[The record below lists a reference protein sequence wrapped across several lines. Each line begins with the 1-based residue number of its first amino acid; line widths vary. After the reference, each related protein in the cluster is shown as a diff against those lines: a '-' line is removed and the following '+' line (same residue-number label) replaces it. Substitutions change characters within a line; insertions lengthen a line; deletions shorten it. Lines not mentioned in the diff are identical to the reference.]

1 MNLRMLARIQSK
13 LARSLISLDDRARHE
28 PMLRSVLE
36 DAVSNG
42 PEMAAVAM
50 GGKTREVEIFTAL
63 HPLMTRHR
71 INYCID
77 VGGHSGQFGAG
88 LYGYL
93 GFRGAC
99 VVRAGRQ
106 LSRDD
111 DGASPAPSWLAHRQ
125 CSSRCCQARTSLTG
139 SRLMLGW
146 QAGRNPFASFASTS
160 IFATISRTRVTGS
173 SLRRTPRAR
182 SSPFSDRWAPISAR
196 SLYSSSSAP
205 RRLSV
210 MDSPSSRTSCGG
222 CASEAFRRPT

>member
-93 GFRGAC
+93 GFGGAC
-99 VVRAGRQ
+99 VSFEPVR
-106 LSRDD
+106 
-111 DGASPAPSWLAHRQ
+111 
-125 CSSRCCQARTSLTG
+125 
-139 SRLMLGW
+139 
-146 QAGRNPFASFASTS
+146 SFHETMTA
-160 IFATISRTRVTGS
+160 
-173 SLRRTPRAR
+173 RAR
-182 SSPFSDRWAPISAR
+182 RHPGWRTVSA
-196 SLYSSSSAP
+196 AVAAAKHGP
-205 RRLSV
+205 
-210 MDSPSSRTSCGG
+210 P
-222 CASEAFRRPT
+222 

>member
-1 MNLRMLARIQSK
+1 MLARIQSK

-99 VVRAGRQ
+99 VSFEPVG
-106 LSRDD
+106 SF
-111 DGASPAPSWLAHRQ
+111 
-125 CSSRCCQARTSLTG
+125 QARTSLTG

>member
-13 LARSLISLDDRARHE
+13 LARSLISLGDRARHE
-28 PMLRSVLE
+28 AMLRSVLE

-77 VGGHSGQFGAG
+77 VG
-88 LYGYL
+88 
-93 GFRGAC
+93 
-99 VVRAGRQ
+99 
-106 LSRDD
+106 
-111 DGASPAPSWLAHRQ
+111 
-125 CSSRCCQARTSLTG
+125 G